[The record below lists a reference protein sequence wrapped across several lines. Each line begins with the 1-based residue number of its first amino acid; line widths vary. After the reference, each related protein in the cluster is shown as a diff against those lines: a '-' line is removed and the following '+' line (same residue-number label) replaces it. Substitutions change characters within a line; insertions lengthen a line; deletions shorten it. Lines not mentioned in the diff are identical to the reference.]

1 MSLAEGN
8 QDMISAMWEHNLSNE
23 FITGISNLNMKG
35 YQLKLMNDDFS
46 DIAIDII
53 SANQVLGANID
64 RRKNLNIRKI
74 DVGFAFKGVF
84 DSIKVH
90 WPNDFSENSKLKL
103 NIEVVIKFKTDYKL
117 NVFDENK
124 NSMIPYSAKNNSEI
138 HYVRFESLWK
148 ELNLSFKEL
157 SNFRKG
163 LSVGELDFADWTI
176 TDFDRVLYDNPHI

>member
-90 WPNDFSENSKLKL
+90 WPNDFTENSKLKL

-148 ELNLSFKEL
+148 ELNLSFKERVSLIFDIILPNTKYVNKFKIIHL
-157 SNFRKG
+157 S
-163 LSVGELDFADWTI
+163 LT
-176 TDFDRVLYDNPHI
+176 